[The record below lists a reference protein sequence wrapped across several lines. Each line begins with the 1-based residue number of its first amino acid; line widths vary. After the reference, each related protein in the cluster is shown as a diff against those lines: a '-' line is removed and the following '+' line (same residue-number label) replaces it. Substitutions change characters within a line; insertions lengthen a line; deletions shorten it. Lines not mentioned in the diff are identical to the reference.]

1 MKSEHVKKAAAYA
14 GKSLAE
20 LARETS
26 QKTPTNLGNKL
37 KRGTLK
43 DDELEE
49 LAQAMGAKYRVYF
62 EFPDGTKIGSWK
74 ES

>member
-1 MKSEHVKKAAAYA
+1 MRSEHVKKAAAYA

-20 LARETS
+20 LAREAGL
-26 QKTPTNLGNKL
+26 KTPANFHNKL

-49 LAQAMGAKYRVYF
+49 LATAMGAKYRCYF
-62 EFPDGTKIGSWK
+62 EFPDGTKIGEWK
-74 ES
+74 E